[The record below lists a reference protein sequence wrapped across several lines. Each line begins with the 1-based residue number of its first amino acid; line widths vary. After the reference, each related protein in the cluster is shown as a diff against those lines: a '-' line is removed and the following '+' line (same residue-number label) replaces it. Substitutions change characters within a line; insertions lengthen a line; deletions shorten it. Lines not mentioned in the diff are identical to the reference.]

1 MLWRRELL
9 SLSLF
14 ARLLSN
20 SRAERVA
27 AMFVWLYLSEIN
39 CPIFRR
45 PVSLRMCF
53 LLISRPS
60 NFYAERNSHLDAP
73 MRHAADLFISL
84 GPTKNKS
91 LFFRVH
97 SARSLFSFSLSLARA
112 ELWFCG
118 DLCLTHIKVG
128 LYCAPKTQPTR

>member
-9 SLSLF
+9 ALSPL
-14 ARLLSN
+14 ACSQILGL
-20 SRAERVA
+20 RVA

-84 GPTKNKS
+84 GPRKNKS
-91 LFFRVH
+91 PFLGFIQLAAFF
-97 SARSLFSFSLSLARA
+97 LSLSLTLARA